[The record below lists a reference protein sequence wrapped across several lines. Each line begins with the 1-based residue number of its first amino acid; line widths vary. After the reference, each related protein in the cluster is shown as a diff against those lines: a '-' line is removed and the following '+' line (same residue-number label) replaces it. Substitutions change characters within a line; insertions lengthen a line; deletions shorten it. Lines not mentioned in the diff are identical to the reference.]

1 MPADAM
7 PETIGPYHVVDLLGK
22 GGMGSVYKAY
32 KPPLKRYVAVKTIK
46 AEFLSSPG
54 ALERFRREAELSSQL
69 KHPNIV
75 TVYDY
80 EEVPG
85 ADSYIVTEVIEG
97 GITLRD
103 RLHEGNLNLAE
114 ISGIINQIA
123 SALDYAYEAHNIVH
137 RDIKPSNVFFEG
149 GKRVALGDFGIAKDV
164 SRSTQLTSLGE
175 GVGTPDYMSP
185 EQAMGEP
192 LDRRSDI
199 YALGVVLF
207 EMLTGSLPFRGDTP
221 ISVVMGHIQKP
232 VPPIRSMNPDIPP
245 SVEAIVNKSLSKK
258 KEDRYGSAGE
268 MARALEMAIK
278 GGSVNP
284 ATIAISP
291 SHYGSPQ
298 NSTFGMAAAPSSN
311 PLATQELNVI
321 TELERQNQYQEAF
334 NRLHTLQSRFPTDT
348 NITTRY
354 RFYVSQG
361 YVPSARMTGSVTGVP
376 GTAPAA
382 NYGLNTPLPSNYTQ
396 QGATS
401 STGGGAVMAPKRGSK
416 IGLIL
421 AIVGVVI
428 VAAIAVILIVV
439 VGGSK
444 PTPTAT
450 VAITTAV
457 ITTVP
462 PTATSVLPTPTTS
475 AIDFAVQLNKDGEG
489 LLDSGDVQGSIDK
502 FKEAVRLSP
511 NVAIYH
517 DNLSTAYN
525 LTKDYTLAENEARL
539 AVSIDASIARFH
551 NNLGLALFNEGK
563 KSDAQKS
570 YEEAT
575 RLKPSEPLYHRN
587 LAECLVDLGKP
598 DVAEQEVRRAITLYA
613 TDTSKDK
620 DKNLAAAN
628 NILGDSL
635 LDQDKYPDAEKA
647 YRDAVTLIPNSAIY
661 QLNVSNA
668 LYYEK
673 KYPQAEAE
681 ARKAISLDP
690 NYDAGYNLL
699 GLTLELQEKWG
710 DSNLAYAKAVQLA
723 PKVALYHRNVAGTLI
738 ELKRYTEAEQ
748 EAQAAIDIDP
758 NNVNNARAYNLLG
771 IALYQEK
778 KYPPAIV
785 AYQKAIQLNAKVS
798 VYYSNLGLCYEAT
811 TQPVKAREAYQK
823 AVDLDPTNTDAK
835 DGLSRIKVP

>member
-1 MPADAM
+1 MPAEAM
-7 PETIGPYHVVDLLGK
+7 PETIGPYHVVGLLGK

-46 AEFLSSPG
+46 SEFLSSPG

-85 ADSYIVTEVIEG
+85 ADSYIVTEIIEG

-103 RLHEGNLNLAE
+103 RLHQGSLNLAE
-114 ISGIINQIA
+114 ISSIINQIA

-137 RDIKPSNVFFEG
+137 RDIKPGNVFFEG

-245 SVEAIVNKSLSKK
+245 SVETIVNKSLSKK
-258 KEDRYGSAGE
+258 KEDRFSSAGE

-278 GGSVNP
+278 GGAVDP
-284 ATIAISP
+284 ATIALAP
-291 SHYGSPQ
+291 SNYGSPQ
-298 NSTFGMAAAPSSN
+298 NSTFGMAAAPSPN
-311 PLATQELNVI
+311 PFATQELNVI
-321 TELERQNQYQEAF
+321 AELERQNQYQEAF

-354 RFYVSQG
+354 RFYVTQG
-361 YVPSARMTGSVTGVP
+361 YVPSTRMPGNITSPTGS
-376 GTAPAA
+376 GT
-382 NYGLNTPLPSNYTQ
+382 L
-396 QGATS
+396 
-401 STGGGAVMAPKRGSK
+401 AVPKRGSNT
-416 IGLIL
+416 GLIL

-428 VAAIAVILIVV
+428 VAVIAVVLIVV
-439 VGGSK
+439 VGGGK

-450 VAITTAV
+450 VAIITTVAT
-457 ITTVP
+457 TTVP
-462 PTATSVLPTPTTS
+462 PTVTNAPPTPTTS
-475 AIDFAVQLNKDGEG
+475 AIDLAAQLNKDGEG
-489 LLDSGDVQGSIDK
+489 LLDSGNVQGSIDK
-502 FKEAVRLSP
+502 FKEAVRLAP

-525 LTKDYTLAENEARL
+525 LTKEYTLAENEARL
-539 AVSIDASIARFH
+539 AVSIDSSIARFH
-551 NNLGLALFNEGK
+551 NNLGLALFNQGK
-563 KSDAQKS
+563 KADAQKS
-570 YEEAT
+570 YQEAT

-635 LDQDKYPDAEKA
+635 LDQAKYPDAEKA
-647 YRDAVTLIPNSAIY
+647 YRDAVKLMPSSAIY

-668 LYYEK
+668 LYYEN
-673 KYPQAEAE
+673 KYPEAEAE

-690 NYDAGYNLL
+690 NYAAGYNLL

-710 DSNLAYAKAVQLA
+710 DSNLAYAKAVQIS

-738 ELKRYTEAEQ
+738 ELKRYPEAEQ
-748 EAQAAIDIDP
+748 EAQAAIQIDP
-758 NNVNNARAYNLLG
+758 NSASNARAYNLLG
-771 IALYQEK
+771 IALYQQK
-778 KYPPAIV
+778 KNNPAID
-785 AYQKAIQLNAKVS
+785 AYQKAIQLNGKVS
-798 VYYSNLGLCYEAT
+798 VYYSNLGLCFEAT
-811 TQPVKAREAYQK
+811 SQPLKAREAYQK
-823 AVDLDPTNTDAK
+823 ALDIDPANEDAK
-835 DGLSRIKVP
+835 VGLSRVK